1 VFLTLLG
8 KWIDSMI
15 TSPPPS
21 SPLEPEN
28 DREVPTNTSAIHHT
42 LLALIGELN
51 LNWSNNESLFI
62 YIIKALLRTD
72 DASAAIVF
80 ATLNTTRSRLDLIS
94 RLARVKLKGS
104 PLQRELKEIVQ
115 AFLVRTKFRNELS
128 HATFIS
134 SPSGEITHTLS
145 TKLDERGGALI
156 FGNRRSVDQNR
167 TNEIAQEIAALKSL
181 NNRIWTLIKTFD
193 NASSFRR

>member
-1 VFLTLLG
+1 
-8 KWIDSMI
+8 MI
-15 TSPPPS
+15 ASSPPSLPPKAES
-21 SPLEPEN
+21 GAEIRASN
-28 DREVPTNTSAIHHT
+28 ADIHQS

-72 DASAAIVF
+72 DACAAIVF

-115 AFLVRTKFRNELS
+115 AFLARTRFRNELS

-156 FGNRRSVDQNR
+156 FGTQRSVDRQR

-181 NNRIWTLIKTFD
+181 NKRIWTCIKNLEDTD
-193 NASSFRR
+193 PSRPLKGNRRMPAVTL

>member
-1 VFLTLLG
+1 MGSESAAETIL
-8 KWIDSMI
+8 
-15 TSPPPS
+15 S
-21 SPLEPEN
+21 SA
-28 DREVPTNTSAIHHT
+28 SAQNSSGIHHS

-104 PLQRELKEIVQ
+104 PLQRELRDIVQ
-115 AFLVRTKFRNELS
+115 AFLARTRFRNELS

-156 FGNRRSVDQNR
+156 FGARRSVDLQR
-167 TNEIAQEIAALKSL
+167 TEEIAMEIAALKSL
-181 NNRIWTLIKTFD
+181 NKRIWALISALED
-193 NASSFRR
+193 ESASITPKPLGKPSASM